1 VRRALIAAGALL
13 VAWEVMFPIALG
25 YGTTHIMRPVVPVAH
40 LGVGH
45 EDVTFKTSD
54 GLELSGW

>member
-1 VRRALIAAGALL
+1 
-13 VAWEVMFPIALG
+13 
-25 YGTTHIMRPVVPVAH
+25 VPVAH